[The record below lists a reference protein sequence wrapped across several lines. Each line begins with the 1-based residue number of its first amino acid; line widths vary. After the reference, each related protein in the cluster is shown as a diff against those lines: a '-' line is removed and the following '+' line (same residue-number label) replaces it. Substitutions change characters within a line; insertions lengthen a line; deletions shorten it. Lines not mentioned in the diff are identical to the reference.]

1 MVQEE
6 QRIGSVS
13 VISFLVLVDDN
24 DKKRWGFVMDKSED
38 FESNRQSFKCS
49 LVFHWLNNDLS

>member
-6 QRIGSVS
+6 QRIGLVS

-24 DKKRWGFVMDKSED
+24 DKKGGVLLWIRARTLKVIDKAS
-38 FESNRQSFKCS
+38 SAALSFTG
-49 LVFHWLNNDLS
+49 